1 MSDVPQQA
9 GEFLKSIFEST
20 GLDLTVSVR
29 PGLTGPVLDIDGSD
43 AELLQIQT
51 GELLEALQH
60 LVNQVYGRS
69 MTGSRFPIG

>member
-43 AELLQIQT
+43 AELLPDT
-51 GELLEALQH
+51 NRRTA
-60 LVNQVYGRS
+60 
-69 MTGSRFPIG
+69 